1 MYMTSPFCLCLVPHL
16 THMEHTASQTQSRG
30 VWSRRIEFVLASIG
44 YAVGLGNVWRFPY
57 LCYSNGGGAFFIP
70 YIIMLLLCAL
80 PMLLMEFTI
89 GQFTQRGPVQAF
101 IQICPLLK
109 GVGVGTVVVSS
120 ILSGYFNTLM
130 SWILFYLFNSFSSPL
145 PWQSCN
151 NTWNI
156 PESCSVEFAVNGT
169 SLQSAS
175 QQFFNY
181 RLLDI
186 SEGLEHM
193 GHIRWELLGCLI
205 LAWIIEYV
213 CIFKGVKSTGKVV
226 YFTALFPYIILL
238 ILLVFTARLPGSADG
253 ILFFLTP
260 KWHKLKKVQVWI
272 DALSQVFFSIGVG
285 FGVMVSMASYNN
297 FKNNILRDSVVVTLA
312 NSATSVFSG
321 FVVFSALGHIAHTRG
336 VSVEDLAVE
345 GPGLVFVVYPEI
357 LAAMPVPQLWAVLF
371 FLMLLCLALDS
382 QFAHLEL
389 VTTTAMDAVGL
400 KFPPWL
406 RRKEVLAFLVCL
418 PSFLVGLPCIFQ
430 GGVYVFQLMDHYT
443 VAVSILVLSV
453 LEIAAISWILGRVQR
468 FSMMLTR
475 MLGKSPNIYFKVC
488 WLVLTPLLVMA
499 TLVASIVQHTPPR
512 YGKCYQFPDWSKA
525 VGWMLTMASIVC
537 IPIGAAHELYCRKGS
552 LVERLRASVT
562 ARLQLDDVRGSSQEH
577 EVCSSPTEA
586 WLHN

>member
-1 MYMTSPFCLCLVPHL
+1 MDSGP
-16 THMEHTASQTQSRG
+16 EHPAVAVLSQARG
-30 VWSRRIEFVLASIG
+30 VWSRRIEFVLASVG

-57 LCYSNGGGAFFIP
+57 LCYRNGGGAFFIP
-70 YIIMLLLCAL
+70 YVIMLFLCAL
-80 PMLLMEFTI
+80 PMLLMEFAI

-120 ILSGYFNTLM
+120 ILSGYFNMLM
-130 SWILFYLFNSFSSPL
+130 SWILFYLFSSLSPTL

-156 PESCSVEFAVNGT
+156 PDTCSLEFAANGT

-181 RLLDI
+181 RLLEI
-186 SEGLEHM
+186 SEGLDHM

-205 LAWIIEYV
+205 LAWIIEYC

-226 YFTALFPYIILL
+226 YFTALFPYIMLF

-253 ILFFLTP
+253 VLFFLTP
-260 KWHKLKKVQVWI
+260 KWHKLMEIQVWI

-297 FKNNILRDSVVVTLA
+297 FQNNILRDSVIVSLA
-312 NSATSVFSG
+312 NSVTSVFSG
-321 FVVFSALGHIAHTRG
+321 FVVFSAVGHMAHTRG
-336 VSVEDLAVE
+336 VRVEDLTVE
-345 GPGLVFVVYPEI
+345 GPGLAFVVYPEI
-357 LAAMPVPQLWAVLF
+357 LSAMPVPQLWAVLF
-371 FLMLLCLALDS
+371 FIMLLCLALDS

-389 VTTTAMDAVGL
+389 VTTTAMDAVGPG
-400 KFPPWL
+400 FPLWL
-406 RRKEVLAFLVCL
+406 RRKEVMAFLVCL

-453 LEIAAISWILGRVQR
+453 LEIAAICWILGVQR
-468 FSMMLTR
+468 FSVMLNR
-475 MLGKSPNIYFKVC
+475 MLGKSPSIYFKVC
-488 WLVLTPLLVMA
+488 WVALTPLLVMA
-499 TLVASIVQHTPPR
+499 TLITSIVQHTPPR
-512 YGKCYQFPDWSKA
+512 YGKTYQFPDWSKA

-537 IPIGAAHELYCRKGS
+537 IPIGAAHDLYSRKGS
-552 LVERLRASVT
+552 LMERLRASVSST
-562 ARLQLDDVRGSSQEH
+562 LLIGHDDVTGSSQEQ
-577 EVCSSPTEA
+577 EVCLSPLEA
-586 WLHN
+586 CSHS